1 MKKFITSKEVAKIL
15 GVSIMTVNR
24 RARAGKIPAIKANL
38 DGRRVHYLFD
48 ESIITALA
56 N

>member
-1 MKKFITSKEVAKIL
+1 MGKFITSREVAKML

-24 RARAGKIPAIKANL
+24 RARSGKIPAIRANL
-38 DGRRVHYLFD
+38 DGKRVQYLFD